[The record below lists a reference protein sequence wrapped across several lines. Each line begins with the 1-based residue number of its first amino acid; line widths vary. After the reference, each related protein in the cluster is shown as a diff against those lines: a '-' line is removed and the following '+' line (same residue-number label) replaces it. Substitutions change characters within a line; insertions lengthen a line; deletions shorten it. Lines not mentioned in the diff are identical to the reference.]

1 MISLNPYTVPKAGV
15 VRQYHT
21 LPLESVKWL
30 QYELQRLGM
39 YIGRIDG
46 IYGYKTDKAVRAY
59 QRSLGEDDT
68 GIVGKKL
75 VERLQWG

>member
-21 LPLESVKWL
+21 LPLEPVKWL
-30 QYELQRLGM
+30 QFELQRRGV

-46 IYGYKTDKAVRAY
+46 IYGCKTDRAVRAF

-68 GIVGKKL
+68 GIVGRKL
-75 VERLQWG
+75 VEILQWG

>member
-30 QYELQRLGM
+30 QFELQRRGV

-46 IYGYKTDKAVRAY
+46 IYGYKTDKSVRAY